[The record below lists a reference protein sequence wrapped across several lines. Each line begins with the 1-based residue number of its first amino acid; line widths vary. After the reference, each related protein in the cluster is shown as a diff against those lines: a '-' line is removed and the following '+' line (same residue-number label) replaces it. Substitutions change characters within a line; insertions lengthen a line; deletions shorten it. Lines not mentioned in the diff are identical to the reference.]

1 MGTRAHAGLLRD
13 DLPFLDLTA
22 PGFSTRSEEVRSART
37 ANWCARTPFGIA
49 VLRHAQAGK
58 ILRDRRLRQGSYD
71 WPRKVGLEGSFADF
85 WMRSII
91 SQEGDDHRQ
100 LRRVALAALS
110 DEYVLS
116 LTDRFAD
123 TAEQLLAP
131 LMSLESFEF
140 IHAFSEPF
148 AGRAVTTLLDLPD
161 TDAAQVAKD
170 ASTLGLAMGMDAKQ
184 HEANANAACDR
195 LMTLADALI
204 DRANAGNDQSSFVAR
219 LIREG
224 KTHGLDGRQSLKDL
238 IVISIFGGVDTTRA
252 QLGFAMALFADH
264 PDQWTWLRAHPDR
277 VPRAIEEIIRMRPTT
292 TWSTREAL
300 ETFELDG
307 VEVCTGDT
315 VHVLVHATATDP
327 MVGGE
332 AHFDVTVDRK
342 IHFGFGG
349 GAHHCL
355 GQFVARTDMARALE
369 VLLKNWRE
377 IRLSGTPE
385 YLPDSGNTSPLAM
398 PLAPVWD

>member
-22 PGFSTRSEEVRSART
+22 PGFSTRSEEVRSAR
-37 ANWCARTPFGIA
+37 AASWCARTPFGIA

-58 ILRDRRLRQGSYD
+58 VLRDRRLRQGSYD
-71 WPRKVGLEGSFADF
+71 WPRKVGLRGSFADF

-110 DEYVLS
+110 NDYVLS
-116 LTDRFAD
+116 LSDKFAA
-123 TAEQLLAP
+123 TAEQLLSP
-131 LMSLESFEF
+131 LRSLESFEF

-148 AGRAVTTLLDLPD
+148 AGRAVTTLFALPD
-161 TDAAQVAKD
+161 ADAAAIAKD

-184 HEANANAACDR
+184 YEARANAACDR
-195 LMTLADALI
+195 LMELADASI
-204 DRANAGNDQSSFVAR
+204 DRADGGNDQTSFVAR
-219 LIREG
+219 LLREG
-224 KTHGLDGRQSLKDL
+224 RAHGLEDRQALKDL

-252 QLGFAMALFADH
+252 QLGFAMALFADN
-264 PDQWTWLRAHPDR
+264 PDQWTWLRAHPDH
-277 VPRAIEEIIRMRPTT
+277 VPQAIEEIIRMRPTT

-307 VEVCTGDT
+307 VEVRAGET
-315 VHVLVHATATDP
+315 VHVLVHATGTDP
-327 MVGGE
+327 AVGGE
-332 AHFDVTVDRK
+332 ARFDISVDRK

-369 VLLKNWRE
+369 VLLKNWIE
-377 IRLSGTPE
+377 IRLAGAPD
-385 YLPDSGNTSPLAM
+385 YLPDSGNTSPRAM
-398 PLAPVWD
+398 PLAPVWA

>member
-13 DLPFLDLTA
+13 DLPYLDLTA
-22 PGFSTRSEEVRSART
+22 PGFSTRSDEVRAAR
-37 ANWCARTPFGIA
+37 AASWCARTPFGIA

-58 ILRDRRLRQGSYD
+58 VLRDRRLRQGSYD
-71 WPRKVGLEGSFADF
+71 WPRKCGLEGSFAEF

-91 SQEGDDHRQ
+91 SQEGDGHRL

-110 DEYVLS
+110 NDYVLS
-116 LTDRFAD
+116 LSEQFAD
-123 TAEQLLAP
+123 IAEDLLAP
-131 LMSLESFEF
+131 LRALDSFEF

-148 AGRAVTTLLDLPD
+148 AGRAVTTLLALPD
-161 TDAAQVAKD
+161 TDAAAVAAD

-184 HEANANAACDR
+184 HELKVNAACDR
-195 LMTLADALI
+195 LMGLADDLI
-204 DRANAGNDQSSFVAR
+204 DRANAGDDQSSFVAR
-219 LIREG
+219 LISEG
-224 KTHGLDGRQSLKDL
+224 KTHGLDDRQALKDL

-252 QLGFAMALFADH
+252 QLGFAMVLFADH
-264 PDQWTWLRAHPDR
+264 PDQWTWLRADPEY
-277 VPRAIEEIIRMRPTT
+277 VPQAIEEIIRMRPTT

-300 ETFELDG
+300 EDFELDG
-307 VEVCTGDT
+307 VEVRGGET

-327 MVGGE
+327 AIDGE
-332 AHFDVTVDRK
+332 ARFDITAKRK

-369 VLLKNWRE
+369 VLLLSWRKV
-377 IRLSGTPE
+377 RLSGAPE
-385 YLPDSGNTSPLAM
+385 YLQDSGNTSPRTM
-398 PLAPVWD
+398 PLAPVWV

>member
-1 MGTRAHAGLLRD
+1 MGTRAHAGLLRE
-13 DLPFLDLTA
+13 DLPYLDLTA
-22 PGFSTRSEEVRSART
+22 PGFSTRSGEVRAART
-37 ANWCARTPFGIA
+37 ASWCARTPFGLA

-71 WPRKVGLEGSFADF
+71 WPRKCGLEGSFAAF

-91 SQEGDDHRQ
+91 SREGDSHRQ
-100 LRRVALAALS
+100 MRRVAMAALTN
-110 DEYVLS
+110 DYVLS
-116 LTDRFAD
+116 LADRFAMI
-123 TAEQLLAP
+123 AEELLTP
-131 LMSLESFEF
+131 LRALESFEF

-148 AGRAVTTLLDLPD
+148 AGRAVTTLLALPD
-161 TDAAQVAKD
+161 AEAAAVAKD

-184 HEANANAACDR
+184 YEARVNAACDR
-195 LMTLADALI
+195 LMALADALI
-204 DRANAGNDQSSFVAR
+204 ERAASGIDRTSFVAR

-224 KTHGLDGRQSLKDL
+224 KNHGLDDGQALKDL

-252 QLGFAMALFADH
+252 QLSFAMALFSDH

-277 VPRAIEEIIRMRPTT
+277 VPQAIEEVIRMRPTT

-300 ETFELDG
+300 ESFELDG
-307 VEVCTGDT
+307 VEVRAGET

-327 MVGGE
+327 TFGGE
-332 AHFDVTVDRK
+332 ARFDITADRK

-355 GQFVARTDMARALE
+355 GQFVARTDMARALG
-369 VLLKNWRE
+369 VLLENWLE
-377 IRLSGTPE
+377 IKLAGTPD
-385 YLPDSGNTSPLAM
+385 YLPDSGNTSPRAM
-398 PLAPVWD
+398 PLAPVWA